1 MFMDNMEFY
10 DYETLRKLA
19 FEKQIEVIKSKLA
32 KKGATQDE
40 IDEYVYSLRAIEE
53 LNNKY
58 FAKK

>member
-1 MFMDNMEFY
+1 MEFY

-19 FEKQIEVIKSKLA
+19 FEKRIEEIKSELA

-53 LNNKY
+53 LNDKY
-58 FAKK
+58 FAN